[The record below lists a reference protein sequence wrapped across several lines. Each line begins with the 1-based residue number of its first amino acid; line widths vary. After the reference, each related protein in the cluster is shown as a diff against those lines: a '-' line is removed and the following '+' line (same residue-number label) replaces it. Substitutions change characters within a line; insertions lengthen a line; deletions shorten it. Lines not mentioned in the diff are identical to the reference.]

1 IPHTLLIQNETKS
14 ERVSCPISW
23 YVSHFLVCEHFV
35 FSIWVEKTEI
45 RHSKEHG
52 KIE

>member
-1 IPHTLLIQNETKS
+1 IQNETKS
-14 ERVSCPISW
+14 RESF
-23 YVSHFLVCEHFV
+23 VSHFLVCKHFV

-45 RHSKEHG
+45 RHSREHG